1 MSNGALSQNAN
12 SVDDRTAK
20 RAAAKASQ
28 TTILRREIGWRLKA
42 NTTRSWLSHFLRASL
57 HWSRNSKVFPPIPNN
72 RSRYAAFSI
81 RVDSLNHPGRGHVAD
96 NARGLNRGAVHQPQ
110 RYVPTGESIAAPIEG
125 RPWGHQ
131 HQPRQ
136 QISSR
141 SRQVTRPNPACAGA
155 HCAWASPPSHFAKC
169 LPEIPQYSVVT
180 PCISAGR
187 F

>member
-42 NTTRSWLSHFLRASL
+42 QYDALLAEPLPPRPL

-110 RYVPTGESIAAPIEG
+110 RYVPGQTPHAQALTARG
-125 RPWGHQ
+125 RALQATSRNVCRRFLSTLLLRPAYQRVGFDIDIRER
-131 HQPRQ
+131 RQ
-136 QISSR
+136 ADK
-141 SRQVTRPNPACAGA
+141 V
-155 HCAWASPPSHFAKC
+155 
-169 LPEIPQYSVVT
+169 LQY
-180 PCISAGR
+180 
-187 F
+187 